1 MRLKPWHKT
10 KVVLGLTLAFA
21 TGLGAVAGP
30 SGADARQDDIAALV
44 RAADREAAARGTI
57 VAISFYD
64 RVKGVYA
71 DNGELPHKH
80 YGSASLVK
88 LFIADDLYHRH
99 ARGEI
104 QLSDFDWQ
112 QADAMLRASDDKAA
126 SRFWSAHG
134 GAQIVDRVKAR
145 YRLDEVQPPV
155 NPRWWGLTRITSADI
170 SNYYARMLAGEGGL
184 PQWLQD
190 KLVGNLQ
197 AFTTY
202 GADGFYQ
209 RHGVPDGLPNEP
221 VMAVKQGWMCC
232 QADLRVLNSA
242 GIVGQDRRFIVVIL
256 AHQPAGTSNY
266 VHVQDSATLAI
277 RRVFPSGTIPRPA
290 RQDPVGAPAARPG
303 ATPPPA
309 TGATEPRSLDL
320 AGLDG
325 TARGAVTMGIAG
337 LGELVSPVTG
347 RCTPR
352 PGGADVEVTSD
363 DGARVTLRLGD
374 RSSVTLADA
383 DLDFAADLLPG
394 DYTFSAPRLTVG
406 ARFQSEGMPAGRLD
420 LDVTCR

>member
-1 MRLKPWHKT
+1 MRLKTWHKT

-21 TGLGAVAGP
+21 TGLGVVAD
-30 SGADARQDDIAALV
+30 ADARQDDIAALV

-64 RVKGVYA
+64 RVKDVHA

-99 ARGEI
+99 ARGEV

-112 QADAMLRASDDKAA
+112 QADAMLRSSDDKAA

-134 GAQIVDRVKAR
+134 GPEMVNRVKAR
-145 YRLDEVQPPV
+145 YRLTEVQPPV
-155 NPRWWGLTRITSADI
+155 NARWWGLTRITSSDI

-197 AFTTY
+197 AFTSH

-221 VMAVKQGWMCC
+221 VMGVKQGWMCC
-232 QADLRVLNSA
+232 QADLRVLNSS
-242 GIVGQDRRFIVVIL
+242 GVVGQDRRFIVVIL
-256 AHQPAGTSNY
+256 AHQPAGSSSY
-266 VHVQDSATLAI
+266 AHVQDSATMAI
-277 RRVFPSGTIPRPA
+277 RRVFPGGTIPRPGA
-290 RQDPVGAPAARPG
+290 VRAAGSPVVD
-303 ATPPPA
+303 TPPQPA
-309 TGATEPRSLDL
+309 TSATEPRSLDL
-320 AGLDG
+320 ARLDG
-325 TARGAVTMGIAG
+325 AARGAVTMSVTG

-352 PGGADVEVTSD
+352 PGGADVEVTSA
-363 DGARVTLRLGD
+363 DGAKVTVRLGE

-383 DLDFAADLLPG
+383 GLDFDADLLPG
-394 DYTFSAPRLTVG
+394 DYAFAAPRLTMG
-406 ARFQSEGMPAGRLD
+406 ARLQSGGAPAGRLD
-420 LDVTCR
+420 LDVTCA